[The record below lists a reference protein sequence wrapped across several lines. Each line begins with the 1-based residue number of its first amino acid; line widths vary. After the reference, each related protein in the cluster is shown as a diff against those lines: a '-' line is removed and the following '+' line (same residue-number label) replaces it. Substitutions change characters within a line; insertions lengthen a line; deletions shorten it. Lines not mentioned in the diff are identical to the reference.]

1 MDLSARYDTAK
12 VSGLDRFAYWRDVI
26 CNSYVQ
32 LGCEAKNTN
41 NFSGSLEIHR
51 HSVLSVSHVSGLA
64 HTAERRKKDIRS
76 ATNEY
81 FLLSLQTANTSRITQ
96 FGKTSIL
103 NPGDMALYASSD
115 PYKLELSDNFSKTVV
130 QLPKSKLIARLPNAH
145 VLAAHKI
152 DGQSGIGKLVC
163 ENIIEFSK
171 HANEDNPALREM
183 VQATLIDLIATG
195 LASEIGQ
202 RVELSSPEQHVML
215 RAKSFIRGNLGDP
228 NLDRTLV
235 ADEIGMSVRRLNAIF
250 AKEDHSIAEYIR
262 AERLKRVALELRD
275 PRWASL
281 SVSEIAMR
289 NGFSNLQH
297 FSTLF
302 RGTYGV
308 SPKAHRQNS

>member
-1 MDLSARYDTAK
+1 M
-12 VSGLDRFAYWRDVI
+12 
-26 CNSYVQ
+26 
-32 LGCEAKNTN
+32 
-41 NFSGSLEIHR
+41 
-51 HSVLSVSHVSGLA
+51 SVSHVSGLA
-64 HTAERRKKDIRS
+64 HTAELREKDIRS

-96 FGKTSIL
+96 FGKSSIL

-115 PYKLELSDNFSKTVV
+115 PYQLELSDNFSMTVV
-130 QLPKSKLIARLPNAH
+130 QLPKSKLIARLPSAH
-145 VLAAHKI
+145 VLAAHTI

-183 VQATLIDLIATG
+183 VQATLIDLIATS
-195 LASEIGQ
+195 LASEIGP
-202 RVELSSPEQHVML
+202 RVEISSPEQHVML

-235 ADEIGMSVRRLNAIF
+235 ADEIGMSVRRLNAIC
-250 AKEDHSIAEYIR
+250 AKEGHSIAEYIR
-262 AERLKRVALELRD
+262 AERIKRVALELRD
-275 PRWASL
+275 LLWVCL

-289 NGFSNLQH
+289 NGFSNLRH
-297 FSTLF
+297 FSTLV

-308 SPKAHRQNS
+308 SPKSHRQNS